1 MAEMSSTIRTV
12 QHSRKV
18 PLEYLTS
25 TTDSGDVMD
34 SRALV
39 ALAVGSTG
47 FVLGLLTVLDGSSL
61 GVFAGVASL
70 GAGLIGWMLARQIQD
85 TERMLDAERRQAL
98 GLEETVTSQVQAR
111 ITAEDA
117 VRSLGTELAATQ
129 ASEVARAE
137 RVEEQIREEVN
148 LTGSSARSAITDP
161 ETGLYTET
169 YFRAAV
175 EARVAAA
182 RRHLRP
188 VAVVLMEVTK
198 GEGEERTQAEAQVVS
213 DYVMATL
220 RESDTA
226 CRTSKGLYA
235 LVLEDTP
242 ENGAVWTVERIRR
255 RMAEE
260 NQNLTLWAGIA
271 CYPAHAFEVR
281 DLVGKASEALEAATE
296 WHQDRI
302 EVAIADL

>member
-1 MAEMSSTIRTV
+1 MN
-12 QHSRKV
+12 
-18 PLEYLTS
+18 
-25 TTDSGDVMD
+25 

-39 ALAVGSTG
+39 AIAVGITG
-47 FVLGLLTVLDGSSL
+47 LALGILAAFQGSSL
-61 GVFAGVASL
+61 AIFSGIAAL
-70 GAGLIGWMLARQIQD
+70 GAGIIGMFYGRSLEE
-85 TERMLDAERRQAL
+85 TEKQLHVEKQQSA
-98 GLEETVTSQVQAR
+98 GLEQTVTSQVQAR

-117 VRSLGTELAATQ
+117 VRSLGDELAATQ
-129 ASEVARAE
+129 ATEQARTE
-137 RVEEQIREEVN
+137 RIEEEIKKEAQDGGGNGRQLIKD
-148 LTGSSARSAITDP
+148 SQ
-161 ETGLYTET
+161 TGLFTET

-188 VAVVLMEVTK
+188 VSVVLMEANVGTP
-198 GEGEERTQAEAQVVS
+198 GNRTPADPS
-213 DYVMATL
+213 LISSYLLATL

-255 RMAEE
+255 KISEDDHKF
-260 NQNLTLWAGIA
+260 TIWAGVA

-281 DLVGKASEALEAATE
+281 DLVGKASEALDAATE

-302 EVAIADL
+302 EVAIPDL

>member
-1 MAEMSSTIRTV
+1 LWKET
-12 QHSRKV
+12 
-18 PLEYLTS
+18 LEYQQPS
-25 TTDSGDVMD
+25 TDCLDVMD

-39 ALAVGSTG
+39 ALAVGTTG
-47 FVLGLLTVLDGSSL
+47 FVLGLLTLLDGSTL
-61 GVFAGVASL
+61 GIFAGVASL
-70 GAGLIGWMLARQIQD
+70 GAGLIGWMLSRQIQD
-85 TERMLDAERRQAL
+85 TERMLDAERRQAA
-98 GLEETVTSQVQAR
+98 GLEDTVTSQVQAR
-111 ITAEDA
+111 ISAEDA
-117 VRSLGTELAATQ
+117 VRSLGSELAATQ
-129 ASEVARAE
+129 ASEVERAE
-137 RVEEQIREEVN
+137 RVEEQIREEVQ
-148 LTGSSARSAITDP
+148 LTGSEARSTITDP
-161 ETGLYTET
+161 NTGLYTET

-198 GEGEERTQAEAQVVS
+198 AEEGESRTQADPQIVA
-213 DYVMATL
+213 DYVIATL

-260 NQNLTLWAGIA
+260 NETLTLWAGIA

-302 EVAIADL
+302 EVAVADL

>member
-1 MAEMSSTIRTV
+1 
-12 QHSRKV
+12 
-18 PLEYLTS
+18 
-25 TTDSGDVMD
+25 MD
-34 SRALV
+34 SRSFVVITVGLTGLVLGILSIFEGSVLGLFAGLAALGAAV
-39 ALAVGSTG
+39 AG
-47 FVLGLLTVLDGSSL
+47 FVLNRD
-61 GVFAGVASL
+61 
-70 GAGLIGWMLARQIQD
+70 LAV
-85 TERMLDAERRQAL
+85 TKAALAEERRQSA
-98 GLEETVTSQVQAR
+98 GLEDAVTSQVQAR

-129 ASEVARAE
+129 ASEVERTE
-137 RVEEQIREEVN
+137 RVEQQIKEEIQ
-148 LTGSSARSAITDP
+148 LTGATARQAIMDS

-188 VAVVLMEVTK
+188 VAVVLIEVTS
-198 GEGEERTQAEAQVVS
+198 GEGEDRHQADPILVS
-213 DYVMATL
+213 ENVIETL

-242 ENGAVWTVERIRR
+242 ENGAVWTVERLRR
-255 RMAEE
+255 RLLEEAEDV
-260 NQNLTLWAGIA
+260 TLWAGIA
-271 CYPAHAFEVR
+271 CYPSHAFEVR

-302 EVAIADL
+302 EVAVADL

>member
-1 MAEMSSTIRTV
+1 ML
-12 QHSRKV
+12 SRRIQPLRKET
-18 PLEYLTS
+18 LEYQPPF
-25 TTDSGDVMD
+25 TDWLDVMD

-39 ALAVGSTG
+39 ALAVGTTG
-47 FVLGLLTVLDGSSL
+47 FVLGLLTVLDGSTL
-61 GVFAGVASL
+61 GIFAGVASL
-70 GAGLIGWMLARQIQD
+70 GAGLIGWMLSRQIQD
-85 TERMLDAERRQAL
+85 TERMLDAERRQAA

-129 ASEVARAE
+129 ASEVERSE
-137 RVEEQIREEVN
+137 RVEEQIREEVQ
-148 LTGSSARSAITDP
+148 LTGSQGRSAITDP
-161 ETGLYTET
+161 DTGLYTET

-198 GEGEERTQAEAQVVS
+198 AEGTEGRTQADPQLVS
-213 DYVMATL
+213 DYVSATL

-260 NQNLTLWAGIA
+260 NESLTLWAGIA

-302 EVAIADL
+302 EVAVADL

>member
-1 MAEMSSTIRTV
+1 
-12 QHSRKV
+12 
-18 PLEYLTS
+18 
-25 TTDSGDVMD
+25 MD

-47 FVLGLLTVLDGSSL
+47 FVLGLLTVLDGSTL

-70 GAGLIGWMLARQIQD
+70 GAGLIGWMLSRQIQD
-85 TERMLDAERRQAL
+85 TERMLDAERRQAA

-129 ASEVARAE
+129 ASEAERAQ
-137 RVEEQIREEVN
+137 RVEEQIREEVQ
-148 LTGSSARSAITDP
+148 LTGPAARSAITDP
-161 ETGLYTET
+161 DTGLYTET

-188 VAVVLMEVTK
+188 VAVVLMEVTSSD
-198 GEGEERTQAEAQVVS
+198 GEARTQADAHVVA

-260 NQNLTLWAGIA
+260 NENLTLWAGIA

>member
-1 MAEMSSTIRTV
+1 
-12 QHSRKV
+12 
-18 PLEYLTS
+18 
-25 TTDSGDVMD
+25 MD
-34 SRALV
+34 SRALI
-39 ALAVGSTG
+39 AISVGITG
-47 FVLGLLTVLDGSSL
+47 FVLGIFSAIEGSPL
-61 GVFAGVASL
+61 GLFAGIAALGAAIVGFVFARDL
-70 GAGLIGWMLARQIQD
+70 GKAKAELEAERKQSAGL
-85 TERMLDAERRQAL
+85 EDA
-98 GLEETVTSQVQAR
+98 VTSQVQAR

-129 ASEVARAE
+129 ATEQQRAE
-137 RVEEQIREEVN
+137 RVEEEIKNEIQ
-148 LTGSSARSAITDP
+148 LTGATARQAITDP
-161 ETGLYTET
+161 ATGLYTET

-188 VAVVLMEVTK
+188 VAVVLIEVTGGS
-198 GEGEERTQAEAQVVS
+198 GEDRYQADASSVS
-213 DYVMATL
+213 GHLTETL

-226 CRTSKGLYA
+226 CRTSKGLFA

-255 RMAEE
+255 RIAEE
-260 NQNLTLWAGIA
+260 DESLTLWAGVA

>member
-1 MAEMSSTIRTV
+1 
-12 QHSRKV
+12 
-18 PLEYLTS
+18 
-25 TTDSGDVMD
+25 MD
-34 SRALV
+34 SRAFI
-39 ALAVGSTG
+39 ALSVGVTG
-47 FVLGLLTVLDGSSL
+47 FILGVLSLFEGGVLGL
-61 GVFAGVASL
+61 FAGIAAL
-70 GAGLIGWMLARQIQD
+70 GAAVVGLALSQELARVKRLLD
-85 TERMLDAERRQAL
+85 HERHQAEDL
-98 GLEETVTSQVQAR
+98 TNTVTSQVQAR
-111 ITAEDA
+111 INAEDA

-129 ASEVARAE
+129 ASEIARTE
-137 RVEEQIREEVN
+137 RVEEEIRNEIQ
-148 LTGSSARSAITDP
+148 LTGATARHAITDP
-161 ETGLYTET
+161 DTGLYTET

-188 VAVVLMEVTK
+188 VAVVLMEVT
-198 GEGEERTQAEAQVVS
+198 GGDNQVGRHQADAMIVS
-213 DYVMATL
+213 DHLIATL

-255 RMAEE
+255 RIAEE
-260 NQNLTLWAGIA
+260 QSDLTVWAGVA

>member
-1 MAEMSSTIRTV
+1 MHKINEVRLESSAQNADGFMV
-12 QHSRKV
+12 LS
-18 PLEYLTS
+18 
-25 TTDSGDVMD
+25 
-34 SRALV
+34 SRAFV
-39 ALAVGSTG
+39 AIAVGVTG
-47 FVLGLLTVLDGSSL
+47 LVLGILAALEGDGAVLGI
-61 GVFAGVASL
+61 FAGIASL
-70 GAGLIGWMLARQIQD
+70 GAGIIGATYSRALGE
-85 TERMLDAERRQAL
+85 TERRLETERRQAA

-129 ASEVARAE
+129 ASEHDRAE
-137 RVEEQIREEVN
+137 RIEQQIKEEAKTSAP
-148 LTGSSARSAITDP
+148 TGRQAITDSA
-161 ETGLYTET
+161 TGLYTET

-188 VAVVLMEVTK
+188 VSVVLLEINSGTP
-198 GEGEERTQAEAQVVS
+198 GDRTPADPKLVA
-213 DYVMATL
+213 DYLMGTL

-226 CRTSKGLYA
+226 CRTSRGLYA

-242 ENGAVWTVERIRR
+242 ENGAVWTIERIRR
-255 RMAEE
+255 KISEDD
-260 NQNLTLWAGIA
+260 LKFTVWAGVA

-281 DLVGKASEALEAATE
+281 DLVGKASEALEAATD

-302 EVAIADL
+302 EVAIADI

>member
-1 MAEMSSTIRTV
+1 
-12 QHSRKV
+12 
-18 PLEYLTS
+18 
-25 TTDSGDVMD
+25 MD

-61 GVFAGVASL
+61 GIFAGVASL

-85 TERMLDAERRQAL
+85 TERMLDAERRQAD

-111 ITAEDA
+111 ISAEDA

-129 ASEVARAE
+129 ASEVERAE
-137 RVEEQIREEVN
+137 RVEEQIREEVQ
-148 LTGSSARSAITDP
+148 LTGSSARSGITDP
-161 ETGLYTET
+161 DTGLYTET

-188 VAVVLMEVTK
+188 VAVVLMEVTS
-198 GEGEERTQAEAQVVS
+198 GDGDARAQAEAQVVA

-260 NQNLTLWAGIA
+260 NENLTLWAGIA

>member
-1 MAEMSSTIRTV
+1 
-12 QHSRKV
+12 
-18 PLEYLTS
+18 
-25 TTDSGDVMD
+25 MD

-39 ALAVGSTG
+39 AISVGITG
-47 FVLGLLTVLDGSSL
+47 FILGI
-61 GVFAGVASL
+61 FALIQGASL
-70 GAGLIGWMLARQIQD
+70 GFFAGAAAFCAGIAGWYIARD
-85 TERMLDAERRQAL
+85 LVKAETALDAAKAEAASLQEA
-98 GLEETVTSQVQAR
+98 VTSQVQAR
-111 ITAEDA
+111 LTAEDA
-117 VRSLGTELAATQ
+117 VSSLGTELAETQ
-129 ASEVARAE
+129 ASEVARTE
-137 RVEEQIREEVN
+137 RIEEDIRSEMQSDGGNGRHVIIE
-148 LTGSSARSAITDP
+148 S
-161 ETGLYTET
+161 TGLYTEA

-188 VAVVLMEVTK
+188 VAVVLMEVTLGDAT
-198 GEGEERTQAEAQVVS
+198 GERHPAPPEIVAGHVL
-213 DYVMATL
+213 DTL

-255 RMAEE
+255 QITEDETQM
-260 NQNLTLWAGIA
+260 TVWAGIA

-302 EVAIADL
+302 EVAVADI

>member
-1 MAEMSSTIRTV
+1 
-12 QHSRKV
+12 
-18 PLEYLTS
+18 
-25 TTDSGDVMD
+25 MD

-39 ALAVGSTG
+39 ALSVGTTG
-47 FVLGLLTVLDGSSL
+47 FVLGLLAVLEGSSS
-61 GVFAGVASL
+61 GIFAGVAAL
-70 GAGLIGWMLARQIQD
+70 GAGLIGWMISRQLQD
-85 TERMLDAERRQAL
+85 TERLLEAERRQAV
-98 GLEETVTSQVQAR
+98 GLEEAVTSQVQAR
-111 ITAEDA
+111 ITAEDV

-129 ASEVARAE
+129 ATELERAE
-137 RVEEQIREEVN
+137 RVEKQIRQEVQT
-148 LTGSSARSAITDP
+148 TGASARSAITDP
-161 ETGLYTET
+161 DTGLYTET

-188 VAVVLMEVTK
+188 VAVVLIEVTQLD
-198 GEGEERTQAEAQVVS
+198 GETRSQAAPQPVA
-213 DYVMATL
+213 DYVLETL

-255 RMAEE
+255 RIAEDE
-260 NQNLTLWAGIA
+260 QQLTVWAGIA

>member
-1 MAEMSSTIRTV
+1 
-12 QHSRKV
+12 
-18 PLEYLTS
+18 
-25 TTDSGDVMD
+25 MD
-34 SRALV
+34 PRAFVSLS
-39 ALAVGSTG
+39 VGITG
-47 FVLGLLTVLDGSSL
+47 LVLGLLAAVEGALL
-61 GVFAGVASL
+61 GVFSGVAAL
-70 GAGLIGWMLARQIQD
+70 GAGLVGWVISRQLRD
-85 TERMLDAERRQAL
+85 TERQLALERRQAA
-98 GLEETVTSQVQAR
+98 GLEETVSSQVQAR

-117 VRSLGTELAATQ
+117 VRSLTEELSATQ
-129 ASEVARAE
+129 RSEESRTE
-137 RVEEQIREEVN
+137 RIEEQIRAEVDAQ
-148 LTGSSARSAITDP
+148 GARPGRSAITDP
-161 ETGLYTET
+161 DTGLYTEG

-188 VAVVLMEVTK
+188 VAVVLMEVVEIS
-198 GEGEERTQAEAQVVS
+198 GETRTSAEPQLVA
-213 DYVMATL
+213 DYLIATL

-226 CRTSKGLYA
+226 CRTSRGLFA

-242 ENGAVWTVERIRR
+242 ENGAVWTIERIRR
-255 RMAEE
+255 RLAEE
-260 NQNLTLWAGIA
+260 RPGLTVWAGVA

>member
-1 MAEMSSTIRTV
+1 
-12 QHSRKV
+12 
-18 PLEYLTS
+18 
-25 TTDSGDVMD
+25 MD
-34 SRALV
+34 SRAFV
-39 ALAVGSTG
+39 TITVGVTG
-47 FVLGLLTVLDGSSL
+47 FVLGLLSVFEGTWIGL
-61 GVFAGVASL
+61 FAGIAAL
-70 GAGLIGWMLARQIQD
+70 GSAIAGVILSRDIKTLNTELENERKQSAGL
-85 TERMLDAERRQAL
+85 EDA
-98 GLEETVTSQVQAR
+98 VTSQVQAR

-129 ASEVARAE
+129 ATEQARAE
-137 RVEEQIREEVN
+137 RVEEEIKNEIQ
-148 LTGSSARSAITDP
+148 LTGATARQAITDP
-161 ETGLYTET
+161 ATGLYTET

-188 VAVVLMEVTK
+188 VAVVLVEVT
-198 GEGEERTQAEAQVVS
+198 GGSGDDRHQADPMIVS
-213 DYVMATL
+213 DHLIATL

-255 RMAEE
+255 RIAEE
-260 NQNLTLWAGIA
+260 HEGLTLWAGVA

>member
-1 MAEMSSTIRTV
+1 MN
-12 QHSRKV
+12 
-18 PLEYLTS
+18 
-25 TTDSGDVMD
+25 
-34 SRALV
+34 SRAFV
-39 ALAVGSTG
+39 AIAVGITG
-47 FVLGLLTVLDGSSL
+47 FVLGILSGVEGSVLGI
-61 GVFAGVASL
+61 FAGIAALGTAVVAWVL
-70 GAGLIGWMLARQIQD
+70 GRQV
-85 TERMLDAERRQAL
+85 EKAERALELEQRQAA

-117 VRSLGTELAATQ
+117 VRSLGQELAVTQ
-129 ASEVARAE
+129 AGEQARADRGE
-137 RVEEQIREEVN
+137 KQIKDEVQ
-148 LTGSSARSAITDP
+148 LTGAAGRQAITDP
-161 ETGLYTET
+161 ATGLFTET

-188 VAVVLMEVTK
+188 VAVVLMEVNS
-198 GEGEERTQAEAQVVS
+198 GPQGDRTNADPEVVS
-213 DYVMATL
+213 DHLLETL

-226 CRTSKGLYA
+226 CRTSKGLFA

-242 ENGAVWTVERIRR
+242 ENGAVWTVERFRR
-255 RMAEE
+255 RVAEADHDF
-260 NQNLTLWAGIA
+260 TVWAGVA

-281 DLVGKASEALEAATE
+281 DLVGKASEALEAAAE

>member
-1 MAEMSSTIRTV
+1 
-12 QHSRKV
+12 
-18 PLEYLTS
+18 
-25 TTDSGDVMD
+25 MD

-39 ALAVGSTG
+39 AISVGVTG
-47 FVLGLLTVLDGSSL
+47 FILGILALLQG
-61 GVFAGVASL
+61 ASL
-70 GAGLIGWMLARQIQD
+70 GFFAGAAAFGAGIAGWYIARDLVNAETELAVAK
-85 TERMLDAERRQAL
+85 TEAASLQEA
-98 GLEETVTSQVQAR
+98 VTSQVQAR
-111 ITAEDA
+111 LTAEDA
-117 VRSLGTELAATQ
+117 VSSLGTELAETQ

-137 RVEEQIREEVN
+137 RIEEDIRNEVETE
-148 LTGSSARSAITDP
+148 GSNARQVIIDST
-161 ETGLYTET
+161 TGLYTEV

-188 VAVVLMEVTK
+188 VAVVLMEVTN
-198 GEGEERTQAEAQVVS
+198 GDGAGERTPADPEVVS
-213 DYVMATL
+213 SHILETL

-255 RMAEE
+255 KITEDTSGM
-260 NQNLTLWAGIA
+260 TVWAGIA

-281 DLVGKASEALEAATE
+281 DLVGKASEALESATE

-302 EVAIADL
+302 EVAVADI

>member
-1 MAEMSSTIRTV
+1 
-12 QHSRKV
+12 
-18 PLEYLTS
+18 
-25 TTDSGDVMD
+25 MD

-39 ALAVGSTG
+39 AIAVGITG
-47 FVLGLLTVLDGSSL
+47 LVLGLLSLSEGSL
-61 GVFAGVASL
+61 IGVFAGIAAL
-70 GAGLIGWMLARQIQD
+70 GAGVAGWFNGKNLAGVEIELAREKANSADLQEAVA
-85 TERMLDAERRQAL
+85 T
-98 GLEETVTSQVQAR
+98 QVQAR
-111 ITAEDA
+111 LTAEEA
-117 VRSLGTELAATQ
+117 VSSLGSELAATQ
-129 ASEVARAE
+129 ASEAARTE
-137 RVEEQIREEVN
+137 RIEKDVRSEGQ
-148 LTGSSARSAITDP
+148 LTGSAARQVIIEPA
-161 ETGLYTET
+161 TGLFTEA

-188 VAVVLMEVTK
+188 VAIVLMEVTT
-198 GEGEERTQAEAQVVS
+198 GEGDSRGQAQPDVVA
-213 DYVMATL
+213 DYILDTL

-255 RMAEE
+255 EIAENE
-260 NQNLTLWAGIA
+260 ANMTVWAGVA

-302 EVAIADL
+302 EVAISDL

>member
-1 MAEMSSTIRTV
+1 MNSRSFVAIAVGITGLVLGILAALEGAILGIFAGIAALGAGVIGAAFSRQLDDAE
-12 QHSRKV
+12 H
-18 PLEYLTS
+18 
-25 TTDSGDVMD
+25 
-34 SRALV
+34 ALV
-39 ALAVGSTG
+39 AERAQ
-47 FVLGLLTVLDGSSL
+47 
-61 GVFAGVASL
+61 A
-70 GAGLIGWMLARQIQD
+70 AGLEQ
-85 TERMLDAERRQAL
+85 
-98 GLEETVTSQVQAR
+98 TVTSQVQAR

-129 ASEVARAE
+129 ASEQDRAE
-137 RVEEQIREEVN
+137 RIEKQIRAEAD
-148 LTGSSARSAITDP
+148 TTRSVGMQAISDP
-161 ETGLYTET
+161 MTGLFTET

-188 VAVVLMEVTK
+188 VSVVLLEITTGTPGDRSPADPVL
-198 GEGEERTQAEAQVVS
+198 VS
-213 DYVMATL
+213 DYLDQTL

-226 CRTSKGLYA
+226 ARTSKGLFA

-242 ENGAVWTVERIRR
+242 ENGAVWTIERLRR
-255 RMAEE
+255 KLSEDDRK
-260 NQNLTLWAGIA
+260 LTVWAGVA

>member
-1 MAEMSSTIRTV
+1 M
-12 QHSRKV
+12 
-18 PLEYLTS
+18 
-25 TTDSGDVMD
+25 
-34 SRALV
+34 
-39 ALAVGSTG
+39 ALAVGATG
-47 FVLGLLTVLDGSSL
+47 LVLGIFAAIEGATL
-61 GVFAGVASL
+61 GIFAGFASL
-70 GAGLIGWMLARQIQD
+70 GAGIIGAVYGRSLNE
-85 TERMLDAERRQAL
+85 TEAKLEVEKHQAA

-129 ASEVARAE
+129 ASEQERAE
-137 RVEEQIREEVN
+137 RVEEQIKQEAQVS
-148 LTGSSARSAITDP
+148 GAPGRSAITDQQ
-161 ETGLYTET
+161 TGLFTET

-188 VAVVLMEVTK
+188 VSVVLLEVNSGTA
-198 GEGEERTQAEAQVVS
+198 GNRSPAQASLVA
-213 DYVMATL
+213 DYLHSTL

-226 CRTSKGLYA
+226 CRTSRGLFA

-255 RMAEE
+255 KISED
-260 NQNLTLWAGIA
+260 NHKLTVWAGVA

-302 EVAIADL
+302 EVAVPDL

>member
-1 MAEMSSTIRTV
+1 
-12 QHSRKV
+12 
-18 PLEYLTS
+18 
-25 TTDSGDVMD
+25 MD

-39 ALAVGSTG
+39 ALAVGTTG
-47 FVLGLLTVLDGSSL
+47 FVLGLLAVLDGSTI
-61 GVFAGVASL
+61 GIFAGIASL
-70 GAGLIGWMLARQIQD
+70 GAGVIGWMLTRQIQA
-85 TERMLDAERRQAL
+85 TEQLLESERRQTA
-98 GLEETVTSQVQAR
+98 GLEESVTSQVQAR
-111 ITAEDA
+111 ISAEDA
-117 VRSLGTELAATQ
+117 VRSLGSELAATQ
-129 ASEVARAE
+129 ASEIARAE
-137 RVEEQIREEVN
+137 RVEDQIREEVH
-148 LTGSSARSAITDP
+148 LTGSSARSAIMDP
-161 ETGLYTET
+161 ATGLYTET

-188 VAVVLMEVTK
+188 VAVVLVEVTIK
-198 GEGEERTQAEAQVVS
+198 TEGQERTQADPQLVS
-213 DYVMATL
+213 DYVMSTL

-255 RMAEE
+255 RMAEDSAD
-260 NQNLTLWAGIA
+260 LTLWAGIA

-302 EVAIADL
+302 EVAVADI

>member
-1 MAEMSSTIRTV
+1 
-12 QHSRKV
+12 
-18 PLEYLTS
+18 
-25 TTDSGDVMD
+25 MD
-34 SRALV
+34 SRAFV
-39 ALAVGSTG
+39 AVAVGITGLVLGILSLLEGSPLGLFAGFAALGAAVVG
-47 FVLGLLTVLDGSSL
+47 FVLSKDLAKTKAELSSERQQ
-61 GVFAGVASL
+61 S
-70 GAGLIGWMLARQIQD
+70 AGL
-85 TERMLDAERRQAL
+85 EDA
-98 GLEETVTSQVQAR
+98 VTSQVQAR

-129 ASEVARAE
+129 ATEQARAE
-137 RVEEQIREEVN
+137 RVEKEIKDEIQ
-148 LTGSSARSAITDP
+148 LTGSTARSAIIDP

-188 VAVVLMEVTK
+188 VAVVLIEVT
-198 GEGEERTQAEAQVVS
+198 GGSGDDRYQADHLIVA
-213 DYVMATL
+213 DHLIATL

-242 ENGAVWTVERIRR
+242 ENGAVWTVERLRR
-255 RMAEE
+255 RLAEE
-260 NQNLTLWAGIA
+260 TEELTLWAGIA

-302 EVAIADL
+302 EVAVADL

>member
-1 MAEMSSTIRTV
+1 M
-12 QHSRKV
+12 
-18 PLEYLTS
+18 TS
-25 TTDSGDVMD
+25 
-34 SRALV
+34 SRAIV
-39 ALAVGSTG
+39 ALAVGTTG
-47 FVLGLLTVLDGSSL
+47 LVLGI
-61 GVFAGVASL
+61 FAAIQGASL
-70 GAGLIGWMLARQIQD
+70 GIFAGIAALGAGIIGAVYARNLQQTERQLEKERHQAAGL
-85 TERMLDAERRQAL
+85 EK
-98 GLEETVTSQVQAR
+98 TVTSQVQAR

-117 VRSLGTELAATQ
+117 VRSLGDELAATQ
-129 ASEVARAE
+129 ASEQARAE
-137 RVEEQIREEVN
+137 RVEEQIKSEAAQGAA
-148 LTGSSARSAITDP
+148 TGRQAIVDP
-161 ETGLYTET
+161 ATGLFTET
-169 YFRAAV
+169 YFRATV

-188 VAVVLMEVTK
+188 VAVILLEVNTGPSGDRK
-198 GEGEERTQAEAQVVS
+198 PADPKLVAS
-213 DYVMATL
+213 YLSSTL

-255 RMAEE
+255 KISEDDHK
-260 NQNLTLWAGIA
+260 LTVWAGVA

-302 EVAIADL
+302 EVAIPDL

>member
-1 MAEMSSTIRTV
+1 MN
-12 QHSRKV
+12 
-18 PLEYLTS
+18 
-25 TTDSGDVMD
+25 

-39 ALAVGSTG
+39 AIAVGIPG
-47 FVLGLLTVLDGSSL
+47 LVLGICAAVQGASL
-61 GVFAGVASL
+61 GVFSGVAAL
-70 GAGLIGWMLARQIQD
+70 GAGVIGFMYGRSLEQ
-85 TERMLDAERRQAL
+85 TEQLLEIERRQSA
-98 GLEETVTSQVQAR
+98 GLEQTVTSQVQAR

-117 VRSLGTELAATQ
+117 VRSLGDELAATQ
-129 ASEVARAE
+129 ASEQERAE
-137 RVEEQIREEVN
+137 RVEEQIKDEAAATKETRQ
-148 LTGSSARSAITDP
+148 AIKDFQ
-161 ETGLYTET
+161 TGLFTET

-175 EARVAAA
+175 DARVASA

-188 VAVVLMEVTK
+188 VSVVLLEVNAGSP
-198 GEGEERTQAEAQVVS
+198 GERKPADPVLVS
-213 DYVMATL
+213 SYLLETL

-255 RMAEE
+255 KINEDDHK
-260 NQNLTLWAGIA
+260 LTVWAGVA

-281 DLVGKASEALEAATE
+281 DLVGKASEALDSATE

-302 EVAIADL
+302 EVATPDL